1 MLSLASGIAPVLI
14 DSVVHVGAGGAQET
28 ALYDHLGLEV
38 LWIDAR
44 EDVCES
50 LNDKLLGLVKQ
61 SSVCAVLGSKSS
73 RDWFFHCN
81 TGGRFSSTYDLADIP
96 KLYPGVSVSKIESVQ
111 KRVLPDV
118 LRERG
123 FDVQSN
129 TCLVISALGNTLE
142 ILQGCGTFLRKFGC
156 IRVKVADFETHNW
169 SSDVCIVA
177 SFLEREGFRLSGPV
191 LISPASRV
199 DIAMKRILLHK
210 NPPACIRELLESKQF
225 MLDILP
231 DQVSESGCIYD
242 VFFFRGDRV
251 DTRLQRVEF

>member
-1 MLSLASGIAPVLI
+1 MASGFAPVLI
-14 DSVVHVGAGGAQET
+14 DSVVHVGAGGALEM

-44 EDVCES
+44 GDVCES
-50 LNDKLLGLVKQ
+50 LNDKLLGLKKQ
-61 SSVCAVLGSKSS
+61 ASVCAVLGSKSS
-73 RDWFFHCN
+73 RDWFFYSN
-81 TGGRFSSTYDLADIP
+81 TGGRFSSTYDLADIA

-129 TCLVISALGNTLE
+129 TCLVVSALGNTLE
-142 ILQGCGTFLRKFGC
+142 ILQGCGSFLHKFSS

-169 SSDVCIVA
+169 SSDVCVVV
-177 SFLEREGFRLSGPV
+177 SFLEREGYSLSGPV

-199 DIAMKRILLHK
+199 DIGMKRILLHK
-210 NPPACIRELLESKQF
+210 NPPACIRELLESQGF
-225 MLDILP
+225 MIDILP
-231 DQVSESGCIYD
+231 DQVRESGCIYEA
-242 VFFFRGDRV
+242 FFFRNDCV
-251 DTRLQRVEF
+251 DTRLQRVDF